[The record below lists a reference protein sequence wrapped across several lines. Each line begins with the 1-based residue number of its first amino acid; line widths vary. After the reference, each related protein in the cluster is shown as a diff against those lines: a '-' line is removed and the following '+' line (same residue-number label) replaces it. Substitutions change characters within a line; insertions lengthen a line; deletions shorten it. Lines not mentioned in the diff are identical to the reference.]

1 MKSSSMHNEINL
13 TRLTADV
20 PKKYHTKLKSIALV
34 TGKTIREILMDA
46 IDSIDMECIKSEH
59 IPNKETLKSIHNIEQ
74 GKNLTE
80 IDDLRD
86 LFKKLG
92 I

>member
-1 MKSSSMHNEINL
+1 MKHTTSHSEIHL

-59 IPNKETLKSIHNIEQ
+59 LPNKETLKSIDNIEH

>member
-1 MKSSSMHNEINL
+1 MNSAKNNSPELS
-13 TRLTADV
+13 RLTADI
-20 PKKYHTKLKSIALV
+20 PKKYHLKLKSISLV

-59 IPNKETLKSIHNIEQ
+59 KPHKETLKSIDNIEK

-80 IDDLRD
+80 IDDLKD